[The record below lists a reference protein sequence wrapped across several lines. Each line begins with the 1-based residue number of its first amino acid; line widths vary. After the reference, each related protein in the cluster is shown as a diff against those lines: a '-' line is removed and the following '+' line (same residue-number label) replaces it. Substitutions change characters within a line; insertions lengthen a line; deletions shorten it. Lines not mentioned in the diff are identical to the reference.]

1 MDSISAS
8 SKGRGTSLVI
18 PISQADRIINGLY
31 SVALVL
37 TSARKLSSEPAVAA
51 RLNAAIS
58 ETDSLIS
65 DLRKLVEAHHA
76 ANAEAQNDVPVTAE
90 LIDLLRRQS

>member
-1 MDSISAS
+1 MHSISAS
-8 SKGRGTSLVI
+8 SEGLVI

-51 RLNAAIS
+51 RLNSAIS
-58 ETDSLIS
+58 ETDSLIR

>member
-1 MDSISAS
+1 MDRISAS
-8 SKGRGTSLVI
+8 SKGLLI

-51 RLNAAIS
+51 RLNSAIS
-58 ETDSLIS
+58 ETDSLIR
-65 DLRKLVEAHHA
+65 DVRKLVEAHHA
-76 ANAEAQNDVPVTAE
+76 ANTEAQNGVPVTAE

>member
-1 MDSISAS
+1 MHSISAS
-8 SKGRGTSLVI
+8 SEGLVI

-51 RLNAAIS
+51 RLN
-58 ETDSLIS
+58 
-65 DLRKLVEAHHA
+65 
-76 ANAEAQNDVPVTAE
+76 
-90 LIDLLRRQS
+90 